1 METVRQY
8 IQAPSKLQS
17 VLNYCNELSDE
28 KKHKVCLI
36 QDIARIR
43 RLMEFEPMSSKVFY
57 TYYDADTLQLEIL
70 VYALTIQLNTDMYEQ
85 RVKDSEQPLQGADF

>member
-1 METVRQY
+1 MIRISQY
-8 IQAPSKLQS
+8 LQAPTKLQS
-17 VLNYCNELSDE
+17 VLSYCNELSDE

-70 VYALTIQLNTDMYEQ
+70 VYALTVELNTYMYKQRCKEQ
-85 RVKDSEQPLQGADF
+85 NQPLQGADF

>member
-1 METVRQY
+1 MIRISQY
-8 IQAPSKLQS
+8 LQAPTKLQS
-17 VLNYCNELSDE
+17 VLSYCNELSDE

-70 VYALTIQLNTDMYEQ
+70 VYALTIQLNTYMYEQ